1 MIQKI
6 KIIKTLIIIFSLSL
20 SFSANAQ
27 TVEEII
33 KGRKAM
39 FSENYQNAKKISI
52 LLKSKRIEEAKPL
65 MKKISDNYIKLLDY
79 FPENAKEGFKTGAL
93 PSIWEN
99 KDEFNALMKKA
110 SDDMIKL
117 AKAIDTAED
126 LRENVYV
133 RESLETSQL
142 SAKSGTRFRS
152 VSKET
157 NPPKISTTM
166 AADVVSEVRCG
177 SKVGGSAHNLLNT
190 PPASISEPTDAS
202 AIVLISDFSLGTEE
216 DIGDVDSDEEM
227 APS

>member
-1 MIQKI
+1 MKRKI
-6 KIIKTLIIIFSLSL
+6 KIIQTIIFI
-20 SFSANAQ
+20 FFIGFPFYANAM

-99 KDEFNALMKKA
+99 KDEFNALMQKA

-117 AKAIDTAED
+117 AKAIETAED
-126 LRENVYV
+126 LRAVQKELMWGNC
-133 RESLETSQL
+133 SSCHN
-142 SAKSGTRFRS
+142 RFR
-152 VSKET
+152 
-157 NPPKISTTM
+157 
-166 AADVVSEVRCG
+166 
-177 SKVGGSAHNLLNT
+177 
-190 PPASISEPTDAS
+190 
-202 AIVLISDFSLGTEE
+202 
-216 DIGDVDSDEEM
+216 
-227 APS
+227 APH

>member
-1 MIQKI
+1 MKQKI
-6 KIIKTLIIIFSLSL
+6 KILQIIIFIFFI
-20 SFSANAQ
+20 SFPFHANAM

-126 LRENVYV
+126 LRAAQKELMWSNC
-133 RESLETSQL
+133 
-142 SAKSGTRFRS
+142 SACHSKFR
-152 VSKET
+152 
-157 NPPKISTTM
+157 
-166 AADVVSEVRCG
+166 
-177 SKVGGSAHNLLNT
+177 
-190 PPASISEPTDAS
+190 
-202 AIVLISDFSLGTEE
+202 
-216 DIGDVDSDEEM
+216 
-227 APS
+227 APH